1 MPLFPY
7 LPFILWM
14 GMIAVMLDPMH
25 GPGEENVRRDP
36 ADPAMDPASIIPF
49 PTLLAPADKELAP
62 HRLL

>member
-1 MPLFPY
+1 
-7 LPFILWM
+7 
-14 GMIAVMLDPMH
+14 MIAVMLDPMH